1 MELHIGQG
9 SRMIGEDD
17 LPNEEKA
24 NLKSFEELE
33 SLLYDYKKIKDLKEN
48 DIGIKVI
55 GKIMD
60 VQDTFEFEENGTK
73 FLVRVIDIEDD
84 TGSIKVNLWDEMAD
98 YKYTIGNFIKIQNPT
113 VVYNKNTCNLEL
125 SVGDDCNIIEPSF
138 KEINSIFS

>member
-1 MELHIGQG
+1 
-9 SRMIGEDD
+9 
-17 LPNEEKA
+17 
-24 NLKSFEELE
+24 
-33 SLLYDYKKIKDLKEN
+33 
-48 DIGIKVI
+48 
-55 GKIMD
+55 MD